1 MSANECVMTSRR
13 RQKML
18 VLLLPEG
25 LPLQKTGASATHHFL
40 IFSAI
45 ERVGNQL

>member
-1 MSANECVMTSRR
+1 MLANECVVTSRR
-13 RQKML
+13 LRKML
-18 VLLLPEG
+18 ALLPPEG

-45 ERVGNQL
+45 ERADNQL